1 VENSIRFKLDA
12 SFLPGMDLDQ
22 TPING
27 KPARQRGVRAGVEGA
42 GWTLR
47 EHLLWPIGDAIRAV
61 FEVVRWPFE
70 RLAWAL
76 QRTLVWPLE
85 DRTASLGGRGRI
97 AATAGAAIAVVAIG
111 VAVIVFAGSSGSSGE
126 PAAAQV
132 AAAPAP
138 VAEPAPSPEPKSPT
152 PTLHGAAPVFKAP
165 AKSEQPAEV
174 DHAEAI
180 ESSPSSSSAAASS
193 SAATDRISSRPS
205 PPSAAATTSAAA
217 EATAI
222 PGPEAGAK
230 AIAVAQRFSK
240 AFVVYETG
248 GEVSEVRQEFAET
261 TTPELAKALLKRPPR
276 LPADVKVP
284 KAKVVNVVPG
294 PSREG
299 VYTLSVSLLRVGIT
313 SELRLEMEKLKEDG
327 WRVTNVLG

>member
-1 VENSIRFKLDA
+1 
-12 SFLPGMDLDQ
+12 MDQDQ

-27 KPARQRGVRAGVEGA
+27 KPARQRRLRAGVEGI
-42 GWTLR
+42 GWALR
-47 EHLLWPIGDAIRAV
+47 ERLLWPIGDGLRGL

-70 RLAWAL
+70 RLVWAL
-76 QRTLVWPLE
+76 QRAMLWPLE
-85 DRTASLGGRGRI
+85 DRTDSLSGRGRI
-97 AATAGAAIAVVAIG
+97 AATAGAAAAVGAILVAVV
-111 VAVIVFAGSSGSSGE
+111 VLAGSNGSSGE
-126 PAAAQV
+126 PAAVKVAV
-132 AAAPAP
+132 APDPATAAAPPSAP
-138 VAEPAPSPEPKSPT
+138 KPEA
-152 PTLHGAAPVFKAP
+152 PTLHGAAPVFKAT
-165 AKSEQPAEV
+165 AKKEPPPAEV
-174 DHAEAI
+174 DPAEPI
-180 ESSPSSSSAAASS
+180 ESAPTSSADAPT

-205 PPSAAATTSAAA
+205 SATAAATSSADA
-217 EATAI
+217 EDAAI

-230 AIAVAQRFSK
+230 AVAVAQRFSK

-248 GEVSEVRQEFAET
+248 GEVSEVRREFAET

-299 VYTLSVSLLRVGIT
+299 VYTLSVSLLRVGVT
-313 SELRLEMEKLKEDG
+313 SELRLEMEKLKKDG